1 MDAFDD
7 DGGGGAV
14 RRSGLR
20 ELILRGR
27 RKGTAKPVG
36 RCELCAAPVAEGH
49 RHLLDREERVPR
61 CACAPCAVLF
71 DRSPGQGNRYVLI
84 PDRRWRLR
92 DFELDD
98 AVWASLAV
106 PVSVLFA
113 YRDSAE
119 GRVMARYPSPAGAV
133 EAAMEPDVWASLE
146 QVNPVLRHLA
156 ADVEALLVDRRGAA
170 RDAWLVPIDDCH
182 RLVALLRTRWKG
194 LAGGPQVWSAL
205 SGFFAELRGR
215 AGDVPARPL
224 RGAPA

>member
-7 DGGGGAV
+7 GRAV

-27 RKGTAKPVG
+27 RKGAAEPAG
-36 RCELCAAPVAEGH
+36 QCELCAAPVAERH

-61 CACAPCAVLF
+61 CACPPCAVLF
-71 DRSPGQGNRYVLI
+71 DRAPGQGNRYVLI
-84 PDRRWRLR
+84 PDRRWRLL
-92 DFELDD
+92 DYELDD
-98 AVWASLAV
+98 AVWAALAV

-119 GRVMARYPSPAGAV
+119 GRVVARYPSPAGAV
-133 EAAMEPDVWASLE
+133 EAVLEPGVWASLE
-146 QVNPVLRHLA
+146 EANPVLRHLA
-156 ADVEALLVDRRGAA
+156 ADVEALLVDRRGSA
-170 RDAWLVPIDDCH
+170 RDHWLVPIDDCH

-194 LAGGPQVWSAL
+194 LAGGPQVWAAL

-215 AGDVPARPL
+215 AGTVPARPL
-224 RGAPA
+224 KGAPA